1 MNATSSDVAKHAGVS
16 RATVSQVLNGYAERF
31 APETAAKVFASATA
45 LGYEPSAAGRALRRG
60 SSDFVVAL
68 LPHTTFGGNLQDLF
82 EQMTVTLADH
92 GYTLVLRMSG
102 SAASTLDRMI
112 AGMKPAAV
120 FSLTPFTATEKAV
133 LNRRNVLAVDPP
145 SVSAVDYNR
154 AIGRM
159 QGLALADAG
168 HRRLAFAHLRDE
180 RQDPFG
186 FAREEGL
193 RDVAHE
199 RELEEI
205 EVIDV
210 MIDLDSALAALDSLT
225 TPGIAVA
232 CYNDDVAMA
241 LLAAAR
247 VRGLDVPRDVAVIGM
262 DRSDLSRIAVPR
274 LTTIEYDIAS
284 AASAGVASLLQALGA
299 GTPQPASAPAFLT
312 LVRGDTV

>member
-1 MNATSSDVAKHAGVS
+1 MAKHAGVS

-31 APETAAKVFASATA
+31 APETAAKVFASAAA

-120 FSLTPFTATEKAV
+120 FSLTPFTSAEQEV
-133 LNRRNVLAVDPP
+133 LRRRNVLAVDPP

-159 QGLALADAG
+159 QGLTLVDAG

-186 FAREEGL
+186 FAREEGI

-199 RELEEI
+199 RGLDDPQ
-205 EVIDV
+205 VIDV
-210 MIDLDSALAALDSLT
+210 SIDLDSALSALDALT

-232 CYNDDVAMA
+232 CYNDDVAMS

-247 VRGLDVPRDVAVIGM
+247 VRGLEVPRDVAVIGM
-262 DRSDLSRIAVPR
+262 DRSDLSRIALPR
-274 LTTIEYDIAS
+274 LTTIEYDIVA
-284 AASAGVASLLQALGA
+284 AASAGVASLLKALGA
-299 GTPQPASAPAFLT
+299 GAPLPASTPAFLS
-312 LVRGDTV
+312 LIPGDTV